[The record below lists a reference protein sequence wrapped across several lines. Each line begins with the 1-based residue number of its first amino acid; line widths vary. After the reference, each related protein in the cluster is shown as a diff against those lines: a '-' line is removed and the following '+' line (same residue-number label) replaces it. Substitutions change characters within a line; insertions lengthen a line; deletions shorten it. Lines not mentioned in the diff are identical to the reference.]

1 MTRVRLNPSTQAAV
15 NKALPKGISGT
26 EAKALVKQIT
36 TSKASAG
43 DKVKQLKALREQ
55 NETSFSADAKRTVD
69 RAIFEAVNDQNA
81 SKGGWKPKPSSGG
94 GASYGG
100 GGSR

>member
-26 EAKALVKQIT
+26 EARGLVKQIN

-43 DKVKQLKALREQ
+43 EKVKQLKALREQ
-55 NETSFSADAKRTVD
+55 HEVSFTPEARRAVD
-69 RAIFEAVNDQNA
+69 RAILEAVNDQNA
-81 SKGGWKPKPSSGG
+81 KGWKPKPATGG
-94 GASYGG
+94 GVSYGG
-100 GGSR
+100 GSR